1 MIRYVLAWFP
11 MLVIAIANGALR
23 QLTYARVMS
32 EPHAH
37 QLSTIIGSVCIGA
50 FIWYVI
56 RTWPPSSSRRALLI
70 GFLWGLLTVV
80 FESFMGLILQH
91 LSLQQVLHEYNL
103 LAGRVWT
110 LFLIWLVVAP
120 WLFFRIRQD
129 RFERTGE
136 K

>member
-1 MIRYVLAWFP
+1 M
-11 MLVIAIANGALR
+11 
-23 QLTYARVMS
+23 
-32 EPHAH
+32 
-37 QLSTIIGSVCIGA
+37 
-50 FIWYVI
+50 
-56 RTWPPSSSRRALLI
+56 LI

>member
-23 QLTYARVMS
+23 QFTYARVMS

>member
-23 QLTYARVMS
+23 QFTYARVMS

-70 GFLWGLLTVV
+70 GFLWGILTVV

-120 WLFFRIRQD
+120 WLFFRIRQE
-129 RFERTGE
+129 RFERTGD

>member
-23 QLTYARVMS
+23 QFTYARVMS

-70 GFLWGLLTVV
+70 GFLWGMLTVV

-120 WLFFRIRQD
+120 WLFFRIRQE
-129 RFERTGE
+129 RFERTGD

>member
-70 GFLWGLLTVV
+70 GFLWGILTVV

-120 WLFFRIRQD
+120 WLFFRIRQE
-129 RFERTGE
+129 RFERTGD